1 MEEKY
6 SITESEEV
14 ILQILQ
20 EEAPLSMQEIIRRAK
35 EQKGWADST
44 IKTFVRR
51 MVKKGAI
58 LEEQK
63 KVQVFSPAYAEET
76 RKRAVLQDVVDKFF
90 KGSYRKAL
98 LCFCETQQVSK
109 EELQEVMEIIGKEE

>member
-1 MEEKY
+1 MEEKF

-51 MVKKGAI
+51 LVKKGAI

-76 RKRAVLQDVVDKFF
+76 RKKAVLQEVVDKFF
-90 KGSYRKAL
+90 QGSYRNAL

-109 EELQEVMEIIGKEE
+109 EELQEVVEKIGKEE